1 MFAGISFHLP
11 ENVLG
16 HFLTCRSAD
25 SNFFLSFHL
34 LKNLYPPVFLKDA
47 AEYRML
53 VGSTFPPSSPFTV
66 LLHCP
71 LTCTV
76 SKEKSAVIPIF
87 VPPWVVFSLSA
98 SKVSSLVFSS
108 VHVVSRWEFFCLLVC
123 GLQPPGC
130 LMCVYY
136 RLLGSIAALLPG
148 STEGRRM

>member
-87 VPPWVVFSLSA
+87 VPPWVVFSLPPRFPLWFSA
-98 SKVSSLVFSS
+98 VCMWCLDGNSFACLFVVFN
-108 VHVVSRWEFFCLLVC
+108 
-123 GLQPPGC
+123 
-130 LMCVYY
+130 
-136 RLLGSIAALLPG
+136 LLGA
-148 STEGRRM
+148 